1 VEVRVFS
8 AAPIDHDNML
18 ILLSNGNLESAI
30 MGYILDTSQSPSSV
44 PHTVIRGRTY
54 YFQMRV
60 PKRHQQLYG
69 QSIRARLSECEE
81 EARTLAT
88 HLSHLLKQSWQSNTK
103 VKVCIDQVLSS
114 IRPAKTTLAA
124 IAEEYITT
132 RQVDRK
138 SSMVAIRALLTVAG
152 DREVESYK
160 RDDARALLAYLQ
172 SIGNKTATIRKRFN
186 TIGAIMNY
194 AYQELEI
201 DRRNPFSKMT
211 IVGEGLDADKRGTFT
226 LEQLI
231 DGYEQALVSGSNV
244 QLLFPI
250 LGETGC
256 RLAEVV
262 GLKVEDVCL
271 IERVLH
277 IRPNEKRR
285 LKTAG
290 SERSLPLTTTAAL
303 ALEKALAWSDGEWM
317 FSRYIKE
324 DGCYAT
330 HASNALAKWTK
341 RRWGMTAHSLRHTF
355 RDRLRASEVPLE
367 AIDQIGGWSSVSNI
381 GSKYGQG
388 YSVEHLRRYMDQV
401 AIT

>member
-1 VEVRVFS
+1 
-8 AAPIDHDNML
+8 
-18 ILLSNGNLESAI
+18 
-30 MGYILDTSQSPSSV
+30 MGYILDTSQSPSSI
-44 PHTVIRGRTY
+44 PHTIIRGRTY

-60 PKRHQQLYG
+60 PKQHQQLYG

-88 HLSHLLKQSWQSNTK
+88 HLSHLLKQSWKSNSQI
-103 VKVCIDQVLSS
+103 KVCIDQALRSV
-114 IRPAKTTLAA
+114 RPAKVTFAA
-124 IAEEYITT
+124 IAEEYIET
-132 RQVDRK
+132 RQLGRK
-138 SSMVAIRALLTVAG
+138 SCEVPIAALLTVAG

-160 RDDARALLAYLQ
+160 KDDARALLAHLQ
-172 SIGNKTATIRKRFN
+172 SKGNKTSTVRRYLN
-186 TIGAIMNY
+186 TINAIMNF

-201 DRRNPFSKMT
+201 DRRNPFSKVT

-226 LEQLI
+226 TDQLT
-231 DGYEQALVSGSNV
+231 DGYQQALVSSSNV

-262 GLKVEDVCL
+262 GLRVEDVDL
-271 IERVLH
+271 NERVVH

-290 SERSLPLTTTAAL
+290 SERSLPLTPTTAL
-303 ALEKALAWSDGEWM
+303 ALEKALAWSDGEWL
-317 FSRYIKE
+317 FPRYIKE

-341 RRWGMTAHSLRHTF
+341 RRWGMTAHSLRHSF
-355 RDRLRASEVPLE
+355 RDRLRAAEVPLE
-367 AIDQIGGWSSVSNI
+367 AIDQLDGWSSVSNI
-381 GSKYGQG
+381 GSKYGMG
-388 YSVEHLRRYMDQV
+388 YSVEHLREYLERI
-401 AIT
+401 AINL

>member
-1 VEVRVFS
+1 
-8 AAPIDHDNML
+8 
-18 ILLSNGNLESAI
+18 
-30 MGYILDTSQSPSSV
+30 MGYILDTSKSLPSI

-81 EARTLAT
+81 EAAILAT
-88 HLSHLLKQSWQSNTK
+88 HLYNVLKQSFRSNSQI
-103 VKVCIDQVLSS
+103 KVCIDQALSS
-114 IRPAKTTLAA
+114 IRPVETTFAA
-124 IAEEYITT
+124 IAEEYVST
-132 RQVDRK
+132 RQVDHK
-138 SSMVAIRALLTVAG
+138 SSMVAVRALLTVAG
-152 DREVESYK
+152 DREVQSYK

-172 SIGNKTATIRKRFN
+172 SVGNKTATIRRRFN
-186 TIGAIMNY
+186 TISAIMNY

-231 DGYEQALVSGSNV
+231 DGYGQALVSSSNV

-262 GLKVEDVCL
+262 GLKVEDVDL

-303 ALEKALAWSDGEWM
+303 ALEKALAWSDGEWL
-317 FSRYIKE
+317 FPRYIKD

-341 RRWGMTAHSLRHTF
+341 RRWGMTAHSLRHTM
-355 RDRLRASEVPLE
+355 RDRLRAAEVPLE
-367 AIDQIGGWSSVSNI
+367 AIDQLGGWSSVSNI
-381 GSKYGQG
+381 GSRYGQG
-388 YSVEHLRRYMDQV
+388 YSVEHLRQYMKRV
-401 AIT
+401 AIDARP